1 MSGRLARPAERWL
14 CGQRGSWL
22 RGWRGSRL
30 RERRGV
36 RLIAVAALVGLLAA
50 PGGTAPVRAARAAP
64 PLFVFVPGVTLSWR
78 ASAHQATQ
86 FRAIA
91 TRLTRLLGPIDTMQY
106 SYAGGI
112 RAYGVLNTMRQSIGQ
127 DASVLDTYL
136 RAQAN
141 KDVYLIGYSLGGVIA
156 AYYAA
161 THPAYDS
168 RANVRVAGVITLDG
182 PVRGFRPT
190 MPCLR
195 PWLRRAAIKVE
206 TAINRWLV
214 LPDLQ
219 PRSKVIAAIA
229 GLPRRVP
236 TLTIASRDD
245 CLVTPA
251 QALLAGAREVETH
264 SGHRSDIIAS
274 HGAILNDPAATGAI
288 ASFVASFAATPAVTP
303 TASITP
309 TTPLTTTGTPTVT
322 PSALV
327 TATVTVTPSPTAAT
341 TPLATSTTPT
351 PTASVTPLTAT
362 VLPATP
368 TVLSQQ

>member
-1 MSGRLARPAERWL
+1 MKRLARPAGRRL
-14 CGQRGSWL
+14 CGQRGSRL
-22 RGWRGSRL
+22 RGWRGA
-30 RERRGV
+30 

-50 PGGTAPVRAARAAP
+50 PSGVAPARAARADAT

-91 TRLTRLLGPIDTMQY
+91 TRLTRLLGPIDTTQY
-106 SYAGGI
+106 SYAGGV

-161 THPAYDS
+161 THPTYDS

-195 PWLRRAAIKVE
+195 PWLRRAAIKIE

-229 GLPRRVP
+229 GLPRLVP

-288 ASFVASFAATPAVTP
+288 AGFVASFAATPTVTP

-309 TTPLTTTGTPTVT
+309 TVSPTTSVT
-322 PSALV
+322 PSV
-327 TATVTVTPSPTAAT
+327 TLPVTPSVTLTVSPVTPSITAT
-341 TPLATSTTPT
+341 TSPATSTLLTMTPT
-351 PTASVTPLTAT
+351 PTPTVPTPT
-362 VLPATP
+362 VPPATS